1 MKCTDTKG
9 RRLGTLRKLDSRL
22 LGVLTEE
29 AVAAEKK
36 KGPSDPSTTTST
48 TFERERP
55 GSSLS

>member
-22 LGVLTEE
+22 LGLLTEE

-36 KGPSDPSTTTST
+36 G
-48 TFERERP
+48 TFRSEYDYEYEYDF
-55 GSSLS
+55 